1 MGRLIVGLGNP
12 GLAYARTR
20 HNFGAMV
27 LEAFAK
33 KHGWAF
39 KKESRFEAKMASG
52 RFGEERIHLLFPL
65 TYMNRSGVAVGKVAH
80 YYKIPGDKLLV
91 LVDDVDLPL
100 GVIRI
105 RPKGGTGGHNG
116 LRSIEE
122 HLGSQEYVRLR
133 LGVGPKDGRDLRGKS
148 EMALENY
155 VLAKFA
161 KDERAELPT
170 IIDKGVDLIECWLTK
185 GLEATSQTIGQ

>member
-27 LEAFAK
+27 LEAFAQRQ
-33 KHGWAF
+33 GWTF

-52 RFGEERIHLLFPL
+52 RFGEEAVYLLFPQS
-65 TYMNRSGVAVGKVAH
+65 YMNRSGVAVRKAAH

-91 LVDDVDLPL
+91 VVDDVYLDF

-105 RPKGGTGGHNG
+105 RPKGGTGGHKG
-116 LRSIEE
+116 LLDIQEQ
-122 HLGSQEYVRLR
+122 LGSQEYTRLR
-133 LGVGPKDGRDLRGKS
+133 LGVGPKQGKELQGKA
-148 EMALENY
+148 EMVLENY
-155 VLAKFA
+155 VLAKFT
-161 KDERAELPT
+161 KEERAELPT
-170 IIDKGVDLIECWLTK
+170 IIEKSVDLIECWLTD
-185 GLEATSQTIGQ
+185 GVEAASQRIEQ